1 MLAVVSPAKKLD
13 TAEVSRSLSFSQ
25 PSLLADTEEL
35 IQKTKTLKP
44 SDLQSLMGI
53 SEKLADLNH
62 ARFQDFSTPFTETN
76 AKAAALMFNG
86 DTYTG
91 LDASTLSD
99 ASLEWAQ
106 DHLAILS
113 GLYGVLRPL
122 DLIQPYR
129 LEMGTRL
136 KTDRG
141 TSLYDFWGDRITN
154 QIREQL
160 AAHDNKTVVNL
171 ASNEYFKSVKT
182 SGLPGPVLTPA
193 FKELRDGKPKMISF
207 LAKRARGMMA
217 RYIIDNRVENPAD
230 LKEFNVDGY
239 AFDEALSDESTWTF
253 IR

>member
-13 TAEVSRSLSFSQ
+13 TTDIGRSLSFSQ

-44 SDLQSLMGI
+44 KDLQLLMGI

-62 ARFQDFSTPFTETN
+62 SRFQSFSTPFTESN

-91 LDASTLSD
+91 LEANSLSD

-113 GLYGVLRPL
+113 GLYGILRPL

-136 KTDRG
+136 QTTRG
-141 TSLYDFWGDRITN
+141 KSLYEFWGSRITE
-154 QIREQL
+154 QISAQL
-160 AAHDNKTVVNL
+160 ELHSDKTLVNL
-171 ASNEYFKSVKT
+171 ASNEYFKSVKAKE
-182 SGLPGPVLTPA
+182 LPGPILTPA

-207 LAKRARGMMA
+207 MAKRARGMMA
-217 RYIIDNRVENPAD
+217 RYIIDNRIENPAE
-230 LKEFNVDGY
+230 LKNFNSGGY
-239 AFDEALSDESTWTF
+239 SFAEDLSDDSTWTF